1 MSAASAS
8 NASAYDQQLVLVL
21 SSAVGVLTSSSTD
34 GLVGL
39 TLTHS
44 QNSVRSFALQ
54 VLRSPSDAVQA
65 ILSAESFARE
75 INQVGPLGSSAL
87 HLATWRSH
95 VGIVRS
101 VLDACNADVD
111 VQDEESGWTALHRAL
126 YHGNVRVASLLMQAG
141 ANGALRDHRGR
152 RAVDLVSRTLV
163 RHADVV
169 VADAGDYASYGH
181 VFSWGNGSN
190 YTLGTGSLEVEL
202 APSRVDALHAHDV
215 VRVGAAKFHSAVVT
229 ADGKLFTWGWGRGG
243 RLGHPE
249 PSIHAGSSAVIH
261 PRLVASLAAGG
272 KVVKEVAVAKHHTL
286 LTTIDGELF
295 SMGSNRH
302 GQLGHGRETAAAKSV
317 AVPKKVAALRSSFV
331 VKIAAANKHSVAVT
345 STGEVYTWG
354 SNTCGQLGYGA
365 FDSTSSP
372 TPRVVDAMKGKRVV
386 ACAAAKRHTV
396 VLTTDGDVLTWGH
409 RGVSPRKVNLNSVR
423 KSASLDGTPL
433 RFQKGYKDVL
443 KPRVE
448 RICAGAA
455 HTSVLTTTGVVLTWR
470 SADPHCHVQEVGGLL
485 AGARVVDISAGKYR
499 TAAVT
504 DIGTVYMWEG
514 RADYNP
520 TEGRQAGSGSKK
532 GMHMLGSSVD
542 SMSSH
547 DGSYLGSSPG
557 SLSYRFGSPSVL
569 SDRVQS
575 RFKAGGAAGAG
586 AACSQSPS
594 GGSYKGSH
602 LGFGSGLNNG
612 PGEGLVVH
620 GGHGWTCHGGTPS
633 ASALASASASSHLH
647 HHLHHQQHHHQQQHA
662 FELISPTAVDGLR
675 RITHVAVG
683 EKHSVALQSWLRSG
697 DDYFSV
703 ELVNDGAGD
712 DQVEACAYTFGPS
725 SLQVQCEE
733 TIAKHMVDP
742 HTVLQVMMYAEA
754 AGADMLYRRC
764 CCVAAL
770 NLDIVIT
777 EHPHI
782 FAEMPRHLLRDIEIE
797 LERVMA
803 RGSNVSLSAKSRNAN
818 DDVVF
823 LTPTCHRNLK
833 MRRPSRADR
842 SLGDRE
848 DCDFNGID
856 GGADVV
862 AAGFDDVVDVVD
874 VAGDGTAAAA
884 SWMRDVSWYT
894 ELPSPAQ
901 CSTPDTS
908 DVSEELAKLRR
919 LILKKL
925 EQIHVLEEKARGGIA
940 LDFQQSA
947 KLGQKGVVMSALAA
961 LEGGVPHDEVN
972 ALLRAASQA
981 VVGSQQRTNTS
992 ASASADLLESRES
1005 KEPRESSRPVKP
1017 KPPKSKRKSKNKDT
1031 KDIKEEK
1038 GKETARNAGTA
1049 SDTSRLVDAAAA
1061 SLRQIRIGDGGS
1073 GGGPPA
1079 TNPAASRSTD
1089 ARTSTASQCIVGF
1102 SPQGE
1107 IPEPRHSAL
1116 SPIKTVG
1123 FRPMDGGDP
1132 SSPLSSSSG
1141 RTEQPIQSSGGKQPT
1156 RKGGLTMFLR
1166 GELDNASGAAKPA
1179 AWGGPAKVETPVSPL
1194 SKWFSDNG
1202 RPPKPDRDRDT
1213 TASSLSSSKQ
1223 TLGKIHAPGGSAKP
1237 KKVSLASF
1245 MGDKMGEKVASPVAW
1260 SSEKASPSSS
1270 KPIKSLRTIQDEQ
1283 EELRAATRRI
1293 TFARSPP
1300 TFARTLGADAGPTTS
1315 FHAHSLGT
1323 SPHSAGPGFLYGS
1336 SPHSSGKNF
1345 VASGP
1350 AESRWYISEEQSMQ
1364 AAKAKSLKDI
1374 EAEEMAAKEIAGIEQ
1389 QFRELEQEQEQ
1400 EQEKERNRAAGP
1412 PKPPARRPSGGRSRR
1427 SNHRAKNA
1435 KNTHNA
1441 KNQTVT

>member
-1 MSAASAS
+1 
-8 NASAYDQQLVLVL
+8 
-21 SSAVGVLTSSSTD
+21 
-34 GLVGL
+34 
-39 TLTHS
+39 
-44 QNSVRSFALQ
+44 
-54 VLRSPSDAVQA
+54 VQA

-141 ANGALRDHRGR
+141 ANGALRDHMGR

-249 PSIHAGSSAVIH
+249 PSIHASAVIH

-272 KVVKEVAVAKHHTL
+272 KVVKEVALAKHHTL
-286 LTTIDGELF
+286 LTTADGELF
-295 SMGSNRH
+295 SMGSNRY

-331 VKIAAANKHSVAVT
+331 VTTAAANKHSVAVT

-396 VLTTDGDVLTWGH
+396 VLTMDGDVLTWGH

-514 RADYNP
+514 RSDYNP

-557 SLSYRFGSPSVL
+557 SLSHRFGSPSVL

-602 LGFGSGLNNG
+602 VGFGFGLNNG
-612 PGEGLVVH
+612 PGEGLVH
-620 GGHGWTCHGGTPS
+620 GGRGWTCQGGTPS
-633 ASALASASASSHLH
+633 ASALASASSHLH
-647 HHLHHQQHHHQQQHA
+647 QQQQQQQA

-803 RGSNVSLSAKSRNAN
+803 RGSNVSLSAKSRIASE
-818 DDVVF
+818 DVVF

-856 GGADVV
+856 GGAGGGADAVV
-862 AAGFDDVVDVVD
+862 AGFDDVVD

-884 SWMRDVSWYT
+884 SGTRDVSGYT

-901 CSTPDTS
+901 CATPGTS
-908 DVSEELAKLRR
+908 DLSEELAKLRR

-981 VVGSQQRTNTS
+981 VVESQQRTSAS

-1031 KDIKEEK
+1031 KDIKDIK
-1038 GKETARNAGTA
+1038 GGKGNETARNAGTA

-1061 SLRQIRIGDGGS
+1061 ALRQIRIGGS

-1089 ARTSTASQCIVGF
+1089 ARTSTTSQCIVGF

-1107 IPEPRHSAL
+1107 IPEPRDTAL

-1141 RTEQPIQSSGGKQPT
+1141 RTEQPKQSSGGRQPT

-1202 RPPKPDRDRDT
+1202 RPPKPARDRDT

-1223 TLGKIHAPGGSAKP
+1223 TLGKIHAPGGSAAKP

-1293 TFARSPP
+1293 TFSRSPP
-1300 TFARTLGADAGPTTS
+1300 TFARTLAADAGPTTS

-1374 EAEEMAAKEIAGIEQ
+1374 EAEEMAAKEIA
-1389 QFRELEQEQEQ
+1389 
-1400 EQEKERNRAAGP
+1400 ERNRAAGP
-1412 PKPPARRPSGGRSRR
+1412 PKQPARRPSGGRSRR
-1427 SNHRAKNA
+1427 SNHRAKNTKNAQNA
-1435 KNTHNA
+1435 KNA
-1441 KNQTVT
+1441 KNQKVT